1 MLSFLCDEGDE
12 VVGLLGGGV
21 PSRVLVHSAAVIVWR
36 VGWYD
41 SGSEDM
47 MTVL

>member
-1 MLSFLCDEGDE
+1 MMKVMRS
-12 VVGLLGGGV
+12 LGFIALDDNV
-21 PSRVLVHSAAVIVWR
+21 PSRVLTHSTAVIVWR

-47 MTVL
+47 MIVM

>member
-1 MLSFLCDEGDE
+1 MKVMRS
-12 VVGLLGGGV
+12 LGFIALDDNV
-21 PSRVLVHSAAVIVWR
+21 PSKVLARSAAVIVQR

-47 MTVL
+47 MIVL